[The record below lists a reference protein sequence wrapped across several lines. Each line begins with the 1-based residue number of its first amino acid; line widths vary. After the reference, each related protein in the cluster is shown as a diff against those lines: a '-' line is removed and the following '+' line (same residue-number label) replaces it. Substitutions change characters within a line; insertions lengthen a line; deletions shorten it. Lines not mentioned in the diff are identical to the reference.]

1 MWASTL
7 SLQYSRN
14 DIISWTVPISNS
26 YHITCD
32 VPNIVYRDPSVHSK
46 HLNFYGSWTMNNGVD
61 FSQRKGHKYCKAGRR
76 QSEVLRRGGSNR
88 KYKYKYKYKNTK
100 KYKNTNS
107 KRYGDDRWGGGSNH
121 WQLRPIHRGGIPT
134 LLPSIPTLLP
144 QQFFILNFNHV
155 YDALHRHV
163 ETSLSVV
170 LIRTQYQ
177 LCNILAPYLF
187 RLILLKLVSE
197 MHFERVICLV
207 GAHLKDDDG
216 IWSIPRRKNGIPENR
231 KRGLSQQNRLY

>member
-1 MWASTL
+1 MSPTLCAGTHPFIQST
-7 SLQYSRN
+7 S
-14 DIISWTVPISNS
+14 ISMD
-26 YHITCD
+26 H
-32 VPNIVYRDPSVHSK
+32 
-46 HLNFYGSWTMNNGVD
+46 GQWTMVLI
-61 FSQRKGHKYCKAGRR
+61 FHRGRATNIAR
-76 QSEVLRRGGSNR
+76 QGDDRVRSWGGGEVTENT
-88 KYKYKYKYKNTK
+88 NTK
-100 KYKNTNS
+100 TKIRKYKNTNS

-197 MHFERVICLV
+197 MHFERAICLV
-207 GAHLKDDDG
+207 GAHLKDDNG

>member
-1 MWASTL
+1 MSPTLCAGTHPFIQST
-7 SLQYSRN
+7 S
-14 DIISWTVPISNS
+14 ISMD
-26 YHITCD
+26 H
-32 VPNIVYRDPSVHSK
+32 
-46 HLNFYGSWTMNNGVD
+46 GQWTMVLI
-61 FSQRKGHKYCKAGRR
+61 FHRGRATNIAR
-76 QSEVLRRGGSNR
+76 QGDDRVRSWGGGEVTENT
-88 KYKYKYKYKNTK
+88 NTK
-100 KYKNTNS
+100 TKIRKYKNTNS

-187 RLILLKLVSE
+187 RLILLKLISFANDLWAIIVWCS
-197 MHFERVICLV
+197 
-207 GAHLKDDDG
+207 GAPIGQVL
-216 IWSIPRRKNGIPENR
+216 PLQ
-231 KRGLSQQNRLY
+231 RGTDNWQRSLPLHDVLC

>member
-1 MWASTL
+1 MRCPQHCVPGPIRSFKAPQFLWIMDNEQWCWFFTEEGPQI
-7 SLQYSRN
+7 LQ
-14 DIISWTVPISNS
+14 
-26 YHITCD
+26 
-32 VPNIVYRDPSVHSK
+32 
-46 HLNFYGSWTMNNGVD
+46 
-61 FSQRKGHKYCKAGRR
+61 GRETTEWGGG
-76 QSEVLRRGGSNR
+76 EVTENTNT
-88 KYKYKYKYKNTK
+88 NTK
-100 KYKNTNS
+100 TKIQKYKNTNS

-187 RLILLKLVSE
+187 RLILLNLVSE
-197 MHFERVICLV
+197 MPFERIICLV
-207 GAHLKDDDG
+207 GAHLKDDGG
-216 IWSIPRRKNGIPENR
+216 IWSIPRWKNGIPENR
-231 KRGLSQQNRLY
+231 KRG

>member
-1 MWASTL
+1 MKELCAGTHPFIQST
-7 SLQYSRN
+7 S
-14 DIISWTVPISNS
+14 ISMD
-26 YHITCD
+26 H
-32 VPNIVYRDPSVHSK
+32 
-46 HLNFYGSWTMNNGVD
+46 GQWTMVLI
-61 FSQRKGHKYCKAGRR
+61 FHRGRATNIAR
-76 QSEVLRRGGSNR
+76 QGDDRVRSWGGGEVTENT
-88 KYKYKYKYKNTK
+88 NTK
-100 KYKNTNS
+100 TKIQKYKNTNS

-187 RLILLKLVSE
+187 RLILLKLISE